1 MRRREL
7 EDIMSDIHLKYKQA
21 ISSVLSV
28 NPENVFLYWKGR
40 VALYALLK
48 AAGIGIGD
56 EVLLSGLTCVVVP
69 NAIIYLGAKPV
80 YIDVSVNTYNP
91 EFVSYIEK
99 ISDKAKALIIQNTFG
114 LSSDVEELVN
124 YAKEHNIITIED
136 CTHGFGGLYNN
147 KPNGTYCDAAIFST
161 QWNKPYSTGIGGF
174 CVVQNPDLII
184 GLEEVNKKLIKP
196 RIMDELMLWILV
208 WAKKLLIN
216 DKSFWTLRDL
226 YRALSKANIVIGS
239 SQGEEIEGN
248 EIPDNF
254 FKSAS
259 VIQSRFGIKNIKLLN
274 SNLVRRRENSKIY
287 SDFLSENK
295 KKYISKDFWDN
306 HSFLVYP
313 LLVEDRLSFM
323 LKAEKKHIKL
333 GDWFISPIHPVKG
346 NFNKWGLDVESL
358 PNASYLSKHLVNLPT
373 LNDNIENVLA
383 FLKNNINDI
392 L

>member
-1 MRRREL
+1 
-7 EDIMSDIHLKYKQA
+7 MSDIHLKYKQA

-147 KPNGTYCDAAIFST
+147 KPN
-161 QWNKPYSTGIGGF
+161 
-174 CVVQNPDLII
+174 
-184 GLEEVNKKLIKP
+184 
-196 RIMDELMLWILV
+196 
-208 WAKKLLIN
+208 
-216 DKSFWTLRDL
+216 
-226 YRALSKANIVIGS
+226 
-239 SQGEEIEGN
+239 
-248 EIPDNF
+248 
-254 FKSAS
+254 
-259 VIQSRFGIKNIKLLN
+259 
-274 SNLVRRRENSKIY
+274 
-287 SDFLSENK
+287 
-295 KKYISKDFWDN
+295 
-306 HSFLVYP
+306 
-313 LLVEDRLSFM
+313 
-323 LKAEKKHIKL
+323 
-333 GDWFISPIHPVKG
+333 
-346 NFNKWGLDVESL
+346 
-358 PNASYLSKHLVNLPT
+358 
-373 LNDNIENVLA
+373 
-383 FLKNNINDI
+383 
-392 L
+392 